1 MDNFLCNIPHSDI
14 PVNQIMIHVLGGF
27 FFIVEEIHAELCYA
41 ECLLL
46 RALLSFVQDENLLS
60 FVKGGLKI
68 RECYKIYK

>member
-1 MDNFLCNIPHSDI
+1 MHVS
-14 PVNQIMIHVLGGF
+14 IMKCLLQMLYCKF
-27 FFIVEEIHAELCYA
+27 SSAEEIHAELCYA